1 MFKLV
6 EKVFGSAN
14 DRMLKAYMARAK
26 EINALEGRI
35 SKMTDEQLKAKTPE
49 FKQKIENGASLEDI
63 MYETYAVVREVAKR
77 TLHMR
82 HFDVQLVGGMVLHE
96 GKIAEMRT
104 GEGKTLVATLPI
116 YLNALTGKGTHVV
129 TVNDYLA
136 KRDAQWMGVVY
147 KFLGLSVGSIVHGL
161 SDVERRAAY
170 RSDVTY
176 GTNNEFGFDYLR
188 DNMKFSIEAMA
199 QKKLNFGIVDE
210 VDSILIDEARTPL
223 IISGPSDPST
233 DKYVTINRIIPG
245 LKLETHFHVEEKS
258 RAATLTEEGV
268 AEVERRLNIENLYDS
283 HNIEILHHVI
293 QGLKAHAVF
302 KCDVDYVKKDGRIM
316 IVDEFTGRIMPG
328 RRWSDGLHQ
337 AIEAK
342 EGVNI
347 ESENQT
353 LASITFQNFFRMY
366 SKLAGMTGTALT
378 EAEEFQKIYGLGVV
392 AIPTNRPIART
403 DLNDAIYKS
412 EKAKFKAVVE
422 DIKEENKKGRPILIG
437 TIAIEKSEQLSKM
450 LERNGVRHNV
460 LNAKQHDREAEI
472 IAQAGRYGSVT
483 VSTNMAGRGTDIM
496 LGGNPEFLAKAK
508 VDPETDPERY
518 QKVLA
523 EMREQCAQEHDKV
536 VAVGGLYVLG
546 TERHESRRI
555 DNQLRGRTAR
565 QGDPGQTRF
574 YISLEDELMRRFG
587 SERISNIMER
597 LGMHEDDAI
606 EHKWITGAIEGAQRK
621 VEGHNFDIR
630 KHVLDYDDVMNQQRR
645 ALYDKRRKI
654 LAGEKLHDELTDM
667 TDLLISGIIDQYG
680 PDRKGKVDVAILDQY
695 FFDQFGFHFALPE
708 GEITEDTVG
717 HKMFDD
723 TNNYLTEKESQCGK
737 SVMDQAIKFFMLTTL
752 DELWKDHLLTMDH
765 LREGIG
771 LRGYGQKDPKNEYK
785 KEGFSLFQDMMFR
798 FSQQAVEKIFKV
810 RIRTEE
816 EVALKEELEQEV
828 KEIRGELKRD
838 SSGTVKREIPKIGR
852 NDPCPCG
859 SGKKYKK
866 CHGKGIVAA

>member
-1 MFKLV
+1 M
-6 EKVFGSAN
+6 EKIFGSAN
-14 DRMLKAYMARAK
+14 DRVLKAYMARAQQ
-26 EINALEGRI
+26 INALEDKI
-35 SKMTDEQLKAKTPE
+35 SKLTDDELKAKTPE
-49 FKQKIENGASLEDI
+49 FKQKVENGAPLEEI
-63 MYETYAVVREVAKR
+63 MYETFAVVREVAKR
-77 TLHMR
+77 TLKMR

-136 KRDAQWMGVVY
+136 RRDAQWMGAVY
-147 KFLGLSVGSIVHGL
+147 NFLGLSVGSIVHGL
-161 SDVERRAAY
+161 SDVDRRAAY

-199 QKKLNFGIVDE
+199 QKKLHFGIVDE

-233 DKYVTINRIIPG
+233 DKYITVNRIIPG
-245 LKLETHFHVEEKS
+245 LKRDTHYNVEEKS

-268 AEVERRLNIENLYDS
+268 TEVERRLNIDNLYDS
-283 HNIEILHHVI
+283 QNIEILHHVI
-293 QGLKAHAVF
+293 QALKAHSVF
-302 KCDVDYVKKDGRIM
+302 KSDVDYVKKDGRIM

-353 LASITFQNFFRMY
+353 LASITFQNYFRMY
-366 SKLAGMTGTALT
+366 GKLAGMTGTAIT

-392 AIPTNRPIART
+392 AIPTNQPIARD

-412 EKAKFKAVVE
+412 EKAKAKAVVA
-422 DIKEENKKGRPILIG
+422 DIKEEHQKGRPILIG

-450 LERNGVRHNV
+450 LERSGVRHNV
-460 LNAKQHDREAEI
+460 LNAKHHEREAEI
-472 IAQAGRYGSVT
+472 IAQAGRYGAVT

-496 LGGNPEFLAKAK
+496 LGGNPEFLARDK
-508 VDPETDPERY
+508 VDPEVDPERY
-518 QKVLA
+518 QKVLE
-523 EMREQCAQEHDKV
+523 EMREQCTLEHDKV

-667 TDLLISGIIDQYG
+667 TDLLVSGIIDQYG
-680 PDRKGKVDVAILDQY
+680 PDRKGKVDAAVLDQH
-695 FFDQFGFHFALPE
+695 FFDQFGFHFELPG
-708 GEITEDTVG
+708 GEITEDAVG
-717 HKMFDD
+717 NKMFGD
-723 TNNYLTEKESQCGK
+723 TNNHLTEKESQCGK
-737 SVMDQAIKFFMLTTL
+737 PVMDQAMKFFMLTTL

-785 KEGFSLFQDMMFR
+785 KEGYDLFQDMMFR
-798 FSQQAVEKIFKV
+798 YSQQCVEKIFKV

-816 EVALKEELEQEV
+816 EVTLKEDMEQEV
-828 KEIRGELKRD
+828 KEVRGELKRGHT
-838 SSGTVKREIPKIGR
+838 GTVKREEPKVGR

-866 CHGKGIVAA
+866 CHGKGMVAA